1 MGRNILSAADDLTR
15 GAARVAAAIMK
26 IPPKPLRTLLHL
38 GIFLM
43 ALPLMAQSNSGELR
57 LRVADPHGLG
67 VKASITIECD
77 AAQFR
82 RVLTTDDAGQFTARN
97 LPFGIYQLKVDGE
110 GFSTYTG
117 RIEIRSALP
126 TEYLVKLSIAAM
138 STAVNVTAEGTLLD
152 PSRSSSSNRVD
163 LQTITGRDT
172 SLPGRSLA
180 DLVNS
185 QPGWVYEGSAVLH
198 PRGSEYQTQF
208 VVDGVPL
215 TDNRSPS
222 SGPEIEADDVDA
234 LTIYTAGIP
243 AEYGRKMGG
252 VVEVDTSRDG
262 RAGLHGK
269 AVISGGSFGTANGDL
284 LTQYGWGKDTVAVSA
299 DGARTDRYLN
309 PPVLENYTNSATTS
323 DFGVRYDRDFTNH
336 DRFAVTLRREFSKF
350 LVPDEQVQQTGG
362 QIQHRDSFETLGIVS
377 YQHIFSERL
386 LADFRFMMR
395 GDTDALGS
403 NPESTPILAFQDR
416 GFREEYLKG
425 SVSYHRGHHE
435 FKAGFEG
442 DFTQLREGFSD
453 VITCQQA
460 SDPLCPFDG
469 SYPTTF
475 SFASRG
481 LDLEQSA
488 FVQDLVRLGNW
499 TVNAGLRWDHY
510 QLLVNQKAV
519 SPRLG
524 LARFFPSGGVVVHAS
539 YDRAF
544 QTPAFENVL
553 LASSP
558 QAVSLNSSVLR
569 LPVKPSHG
577 NFYEVGMTKAFADK
591 LKVEMNGFG
600 RFVNNYADDDLLLN
614 TAVSFPI
621 SFRKASIYGAEG
633 KLELP
638 HWGRFS
644 GSLSYSYIVGSAYLP
659 VTGGLFL
666 GADAANALN
675 QTNGR
680 FWDSQDQ
687 RHTVHARLRYQV
699 TKRVWIAVGGEY
711 GTGLPVEFDGAITA
725 ATLSDFVAQYGHAVV
740 NRVDFIRGR
749 VKPSL
754 SVDASTGVD
763 LWKHDQ
769 IAVRLQAGVQNLNN
783 RLNLVNFAGLFSGN
797 AIGPPRSYS
806 LRLQT
811 TF

>member
-1 MGRNILSAADDLTR
+1 MFPRPPILR
-15 GAARVAAAIMK
+15 
-26 IPPKPLRTLLHL
+26 RTVYL
-38 GIFLM
+38 GIVLL
-43 ALPLMAQSNSGELR
+43 ALPLMAQSNVGELR
-57 LRVADPHGLG
+57 LHVIDPHGLG
-67 VKASITIECD
+67 VKAAIRLSDD
-77 AAQFR
+77 AAQLHR
-82 RVLTTDDAGQFTARN
+82 NLSADEAGLLTVRS
-97 LPFGIYQLKVDGE
+97 LPFGRYQLHVECE
-110 GFSTYTG
+110 GFRAFDG
-117 RIEIRSALP
+117 VIEIRSALP
-126 TEYLVKLSIAAM
+126 LEYLVKLSIAAA
-138 STAVNVTAEGTLLD
+138 STAVNVRAQGTLLD
-152 PSRSSSSNRVD
+152 PSRTDSSNRIDVQD
-163 LQTITGRDT
+163 INGRAA
-172 SLPGRSLA
+172 SMPGRSLT

-215 TDNRSPS
+215 TDQRSPS

-252 VVEVDTSRDG
+252 VVEVDTSKDARPG
-262 RAGLHGK
+262 WHGK
-269 AVISGGSFGTANGDL
+269 AVASGGSFGTANGYL
-284 LTQYGWGKDTVAVSA
+284 LTQYAWGKNVIELSG

-309 PPVLENYTNSATTS
+309 PPVLENYTNQATTG
-323 DFGVRYDRDFTNH
+323 DFAARYDRDFTNH

-350 LVPDEQVQQTGG
+350 LVPDEEIQRSAGQVQ
-362 QIQHRDSFETLGIVS
+362 HRNNFETIGIVS

-395 GDTDALGS
+395 SDTDGMDS
-403 NPESTPILAFQDR
+403 NPESTPIIVFQDR
-416 GFREEYLKG
+416 GFREEYAKG
-425 SVSYHRGHHE
+425 TVSYHLGRHE
-435 FKAGFEG
+435 FKAGFDA
-442 DFTQLREGFSD
+442 DFGQLHENFSD
-453 VITCQQA
+453 VITCQAA
-460 SDPLCPFDG
+460 SDPFCPFDP
-469 SYPTTF
+469 STPTTF
-475 SFASRG
+475 SFTGQR

-488 FVQDLVRLGNW
+488 FAQDLIRMGKW

-510 QLLVNQKAV
+510 QLLVNQNAV

-524 LARFFPSGGVVVHAS
+524 VARFFPSANIVLHAS

-544 QTPAFENVL
+544 QTPAFENIL

-558 QAVSLNSSVLR
+558 AVASLNANVLR
-569 LPVKPSHG
+569 LPVKPLHG
-577 NFYEVGMTKAFADK
+577 NYFELGMTKAFADT
-591 LKVEMNGFG
+591 LKFEVNGFG

-621 SFRKASIYGAEG
+621 AFRKAAIYGAES

-638 HWGRFS
+638 HWRRFS
-644 GSLSYSYIVGSAYLP
+644 GFLSYSYIVGSAYLP

-666 GADAANALN
+666 GSDATNALN

-687 RHTVHARLRYQV
+687 RHTLHGRLRYQA
-699 TKRVWIAVGGEY
+699 TNRAWAAVSGAY
-711 GTGLPVEFDGAITA
+711 GTGLPVTFDGTITDA
-725 ATLSDFVAQYGHAVV
+725 VAQYGQAIVD
-740 NRVDFIRGR
+740 RVDFVHDR

-754 SVDASTGVD
+754 SVDVSAGVD
-763 LWKHDQ
+763 LWQHDQ
-769 IAVRLQAGVQNLNN
+769 VSTRFQADVQNLNN
-783 RLNLVNFAGLFSGN
+783 RLNLINFVGLFSGN
-797 AIGPPRSYS
+797 AIAPPRSYA